1 MTVPHGHEP
10 HGTLPWTPRYWNAD
24 EFMNHDFGDVG
35 RRFELEDGCIV
46 MTPAPSIRHQRI
58 ARRLINAIEACLLDL
73 DLDLDVEGPVNYRLN
88 SDTVFAPDIA
98 VFQRGTDSD
107 LYVEPHE
114 IEILAEVTSTN
125 SNRDRLTKMN
135 RYARTKCEWYWII
148 DQNTLVIDVYQLDGD
163 LYRQV
168 AALAPGTAATLPGP
182 VPLTIDPGTLAPMP
196 PRPGSNL
203 ST

>member
-1 MTVPHGHEP
+1 MTVAHESEP
-10 HGTLPWTPRYWNAD
+10 YGSLPWAPRYWGSD
-24 EFMNHDFGDVG
+24 EFMIYDFGDIG

-58 ARRLINAIEACLLDL
+58 ARRLINAIEACLQAENLG
-73 DLDLDVEGPVNYRLN
+73 LDVEGPVNYRLN

-98 VFQRGTDSD
+98 VFRRDTDSD

-168 AALAPGTAATLPGP
+168 TALTPGTAALLPGP
-182 VPLTIDPGTLAPMP
+182 VPLTIDPATLA
-196 PRPGSNL
+196 
-203 ST
+203 

>member
-1 MTVPHGHEP
+1 MTVAHESEP
-10 HGTLPWTPRYWNAD
+10 CEVLPGAPRYWGAD
-24 EFMNHDFGDVG
+24 EFMNHDFGDIG

-58 ARRLINAIEACLLDL
+58 ARRLINAVETCIRDN

-98 VFQRGTDSD
+98 VFRRDTDSD

-125 SNRDRLTKMN
+125 SNRDRLTKTN

-148 DQNTLVIDVYQLDGD
+148 DQNTLVIDVHRLDGD

-168 AALAPGTAATLPGP
+168 AALTPGTAALLPGP
-182 VPLTIDPGTLAPMP
+182 VPLVIDPGTLA
-196 PRPGSNL
+196 
-203 ST
+203 

>member
-1 MTVPHGHEP
+1 
-10 HGTLPWTPRYWNAD
+10 
-24 EFMNHDFGDVG
+24 
-35 RRFELEDGCIV
+35 

-88 SDTVFAPDIA
+88 SDTVFAPDVA

-148 DQNTLVIDVYQLDGD
+148 DQNTLFIDVYQLDGD

-168 AALAPGTAATLPGP
+168 AAPRYRRHPARPHTARHAQPRNRQHTPNLEASQKPPSLTLW
-182 VPLTIDPGTLAPMP
+182 
-196 PRPGSNL
+196 R
-203 ST
+203 

>member
-1 MTVPHGHEP
+1 MTVAHESEP
-10 HGTLPWTPRYWNAD
+10 YGALPWAPRYWGAD
-24 EFMNHDFGDVG
+24 EFMAHDFGDVG
-35 RRFELEDGCIV
+35 RLFELEDGCIV

-58 ARRLINAIEACLLDL
+58 ARRLINAIEACLQAD

-98 VFQRGTDSD
+98 VFRRDTDSD

-114 IEILAEVTSTN
+114 IEILAEVTSIN
-125 SNRDRLTKMN
+125 PNRDRLTKMN

-148 DQNTLVIDVYQLDGD
+148 DQNTLVIDVYRLDGD

-168 AALAPGTAATLPGP
+168 AAVTPGTATTLPGP
-182 VPLTIDPGTLAPMP
+182 VRLTIDPGTLA
-196 PRPGSNL
+196 
-203 ST
+203 